1 MLFKICQEVLNK
13 YPQTEIGYLIAEID
27 VKKTDD
33 YTQMLKDCL
42 SNVLIENNLN
52 SQNYALNPQISG
64 WRSVFKDFGIS
75 NKSSQ
80 KSSVEAL
87 LKRIVSGSK
96 MWSVSNAVD
105 VYNCFSVLSLI
116 PMGAYDLEKIKGDI
130 VVRYGKKGELFEPL
144 GSSDNV
150 TVDDKHVIYSDDE
163 KVLCWLWNYRD
174 SKHSSLGDTTKK
186 AIYLLDT
193 AFTMN
198 HMTMKEAVQS
208 FGECLTKIGSKVMS
222 TGILSKENPQTEL
235 NLENLCEVSIEKSGL
250 IEDLI
255 EKKRK
260 MYPAEATKVDVVLHD
275 SKAKT
280 NVKKKSVENGNL
292 PDNNAVKP
300 ISMTIQYAAT
310 GNLSRLQNL
319 IESDPTLAQSKDWFG
334 NNLLIHAIVGNH
346 TDTVKWLIESNFSI
360 DPHSKNKNGEDAFDF
375 ALKQNNQEVLKLL
388 K

>member
-1 MLFKICQEVLNK
+1 MLFKICQEVLKK

-27 VKKTDD
+27 VKKTYD

-300 ISMTIQYAAT
+300 ITFTSNKTSKTADRFLKFREHSLENERENNSLCLNDMLFSLFDKAIQAEFSDLPDAAV
-310 GNLSRLQNL
+310 L
-319 IESDPTLAQSKDWFG
+319 ITTSKMADYQCNSAMSIANVK
-334 NNLLIHAIVGNH
+334 NNFKYFYL
-346 TDTVKWLIESNFSI
+346 
-360 DPHSKNKNGEDAFDF
+360 
-375 ALKQNNQEVLKLL
+375 
-388 K
+388 

>member
-1 MLFKICQEVLNK
+1 MLFKICQEVLKK

-300 ISMTIQYAAT
+300 ITFTSNKTSKTADRFLKFREHSLENERENNSLCLNDMLFSLFDKAIQAEFSDLPDAAV
-310 GNLSRLQNL
+310 L
-319 IESDPTLAQSKDWFG
+319 ITTSKMADYQCNSAMSIANVK
-334 NNLLIHAIVGNH
+334 NN
-346 TDTVKWLIESNFSI
+346 F
-360 DPHSKNKNGEDAFDF
+360 
-375 ALKQNNQEVLKLL
+375 
-388 K
+388 